1 MMGNC
6 KLVNE
11 LNRLRKSSSDSI
23 DGITSFDDFNK
34 YMHVSRR
41 VEENL
46 IDILNKVN
54 SSGKKTLV
62 LLCGSA
68 GDGKSHLLSFLKN
81 EKKLLNN
88 YTVYNDATESSSPSK
103 TAIETLYEVLSD
115 FSDENLDSPGKNFIL
130 AINLGVLNNFIE
142 SSYGDSF
149 KKLHEYVI
157 KSNILANQLN
167 ASGYDANSSFQHV
180 SFSDYHMYTLTAKG
194 VKPVYLERIFEKVFR
209 MSDDNPFYHVYEN
222 HCKVCPLSEKCPV
235 KHNFEFLVEVRIREY
250 IAKALVEVTIKD
262 KEILT
267 TREILNYIYDIVV
280 APNFN
285 YKKIAQSSTNT
296 ISFLKEYVNDI
307 TPSLMYEYSDMSS
320 LLNLLRRYDPLL
332 NRSEAADEAAIFY
345 YVSSDVEKEIVK
357 AVGEVAFGKVL
368 CQKPAIVKIN
378 DDRVLKAQ
386 LFNILVRVRAM
397 RDEPG
402 DTNAYSAFL
411 NTLFY
416 YNTGRIKKF
425 GELYSLVED
434 AIVQWCGSESSDSIC
449 FDDLHEGITLYEHID
464 FEPYLEDIPSEQ
476 KVEELQRFLPYIVVK
491 YENKNTGE
499 IISLDI
505 DYSLYEL
512 IYKLASGY
520 IQTADDR
527 NNHAD
532 FISFIQKILKTGT
545 ADKELILV
553 TEDNRKAVIEKTKFG
568 VYKFKVVK

>member
-1 MMGNC
+1 
-6 KLVNE
+6 
-11 LNRLRKSSSDSI
+11 
-23 DGITSFDDFNK
+23 
-34 YMHVSRR
+34 
-41 VEENL
+41 
-46 IDILNKVN
+46 
-54 SSGKKTLV
+54 
-62 LLCGSA
+62 
-68 GDGKSHLLSFLKN
+68 
-81 EKKLLNN
+81 
-88 YTVYNDATESSSPSK
+88 
-103 TAIETLYEVLSD
+103 
-115 FSDENLDSPGKNFIL
+115 
-130 AINLGVLNNFIE
+130 
-142 SSYGDSF
+142 
-149 KKLHEYVI
+149 
-157 KSNILANQLN
+157 
-167 ASGYDANSSFQHV
+167 
-180 SFSDYHMYTLTAKG
+180 
-194 VKPVYLERIFEKVFR
+194 
-209 MSDDNPFYHVYEN
+209 MSDDNPFYRVYEN

-357 AVGEVAFGKVL
+357 VVGEVAFGKVL